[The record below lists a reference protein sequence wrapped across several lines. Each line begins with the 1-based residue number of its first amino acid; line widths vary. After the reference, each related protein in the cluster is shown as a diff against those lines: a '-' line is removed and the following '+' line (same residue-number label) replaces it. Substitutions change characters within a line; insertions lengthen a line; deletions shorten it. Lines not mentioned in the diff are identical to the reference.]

1 MISSDLWIYIDS
13 RLAEILMMIPENA
26 FAGYS
31 VMFVAYL
38 LQLPSGILKRE
49 KNITWYCNIFAVQGK
64 N

>member
-1 MISSDLWIYIDS
+1 
-13 RLAEILMMIPENA
+13 MMIPENA

-31 VMFVAYL
+31 VMFVADL

-64 N
+64 NRNFKKEGNDK